1 MDSLLFWGFVLVALI
16 VVTPFIAVAALRRTT
31 LLKLQ
36 VSVLTEETESL
47 RRELNAL
54 TGGQPVAETTVQAAA
69 LSETI
74 PVQPAPEMQYEPES
88 DPVSEPEP
96 VIAAAIPFPADT
108 AAAERKSPAANILEW
123 LLNGNLPAK
132 IGILLLFIG
141 LSYLLK
147 FSIENNILTPEVRL
161 IGAAIL
167 SVTLFVVGW
176 CVRHKNRLYS
186 LIVQGGSLGAFYI
199 TIFAAYKLYE
209 FLPLAFALPLM
220 VVICLALMNPLMILV
235 KIIKLRWIHILSYDQ
250 MVSRKINNQ
259 TTRCANSIFYTTL
272 FTNSAPNYT

>member
-31 LLKLQ
+31 LLRLQ

-47 RRELNAL
+47 RRELDAL

-69 LSETI
+69 LSEEM
-74 PVQPAPEMQYEPES
+74 PVQPEPE
-88 DPVSEPEP
+88 VQYEPEP
-96 VIAAAIPFPADT
+96 VIAAAAIPFPADT

-167 SVTLFVVGW
+167 SVTLFIVGW

-186 LIVQGGSLGAFYI
+186 LIVQGGSLGEFYI

-209 FLPLAFALPLM
+209 FLPLAFALALM
-220 VVICLALMNPLMILV
+220 VVICLASVFFAVIQNA
-235 KIIKLRWIHILSYDQ
+235 
-250 MVSRKINNQ
+250 VSLAVLAVIGGY
-259 TTRCANSIFYTTL
+259 A
-272 FTNSAPNYT
+272 APGGA